1 MSQDWMSLPMVFANV
16 IHIRVSISIS
26 YLKIHLLLTLV
37 FYYTTMIINM
47 KDRIQFRR
55 NNTTTTIIITTGGSN
70 FNFALWIYEYILTN
84 INHK

>member
-16 IHIRVSISIS
+16 IHILVSISIS
-26 YLKIHLLLTLV
+26 YLKIPLLLTLV
-37 FYYTTMIINM
+37 FYYTTMIINI

-55 NNTTTTIIITTGGSN
+55 NNTTTIIITTGGSN